1 MILQSEARLIVCRK
15 VAFYSECFFI
25 SRKKIILEVGS
36 FKKSQ
41 HCIIDIEALEHKLIF
56 DYYLCVQ
63 VQNVS
68 LFMEVTF
75 KDICCWSGMLMH
87 HTTNSDYTCGEWGC
101 LYLNLFFGKGSE

>member
-1 MILQSEARLIVCRK
+1 MILESEARLIVCRK
-15 VAFYSECFFI
+15 VAFFSECFFI
-25 SRKKIILEVGS
+25 SRKKIILE
-36 FKKSQ
+36 
-41 HCIIDIEALEHKLIF
+41 
-56 DYYLCVQ
+56 

-101 LYLNLFFGKGSE
+101 LYLLSK